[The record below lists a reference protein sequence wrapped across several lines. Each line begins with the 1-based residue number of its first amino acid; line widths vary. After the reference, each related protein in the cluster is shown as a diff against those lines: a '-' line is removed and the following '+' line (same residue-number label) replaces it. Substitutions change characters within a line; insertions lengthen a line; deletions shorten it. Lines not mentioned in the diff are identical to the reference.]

1 MNRDWIR
8 DTVTRWRKDYDF
20 RTLINSGFSMLAT
33 TVFALYNG
41 FLGIFHDL
49 GWNSSICVYYLILV
63 LIRAMVLLTETR
75 TEEGS
80 WDAKKGQ
87 RIHLAAA
94 ALLLFLNLCMIAPL
108 ALMVKQDKP
117 VHMTMIPAIA
127 MAAYTTLKITLASV
141 NLKKKKRSENPLVHF
156 LRSINFIDALMSV
169 AALQNTLIMV
179 NSTGEKAV
187 SMIGLTAV
195 TSGGMWL
202 GAVTLAAFALRR
214 ACRAKVTGLGTEDGD
229 KTDGVRND

>member
-141 NLKKKKRSENPLVHF
+141 NLKKKRSENPLVHF

-179 NSTGEKAV
+179 NSTGEKDV

-214 ACRAKVTGLGTEDGD
+214 ACRDHVTG
-229 KTDGVRND
+229 K

>member
-1 MNRDWIR
+1 
-8 DTVTRWRKDYDF
+8 
-20 RTLINSGFSMLAT
+20 
-33 TVFALYNG
+33 
-41 FLGIFHDL
+41 
-49 GWNSSICVYYLILV
+49 
-63 LIRAMVLLTETR
+63 
-75 TEEGS
+75 
-80 WDAKKGQ
+80 
-87 RIHLAAA
+87 
-94 ALLLFLNLCMIAPL
+94 
-108 ALMVKQDKP
+108 
-117 VHMTMIPAIA
+117 MTMIPAIA

-214 ACRAKVTGLGTEDGD
+214 ACRAKVTGQGTEDGD
-229 KTDGVRND
+229 KTEGVRNN